1 MRKAIFTAKRAVGR
15 LDQLAQN
22 ERAIIAG
29 GLAHHFEYEPSFRV
43 GARGRYGSRYRVGAQ
58 ATAQGGCPTPV
69 TGGGALASGSCASQQ
84 PQVCPP
90 QPKKCECHV
99 LGANSLGGAGIAT
112 TAFGQLTVNSG
123 DASSFDPFYMMFFAY
138 ERSANDSLANS
149 NPIVVLLTDSR
160 SGREPN
166 MRQGSETNNTFG
178 ISSDAYGRDKEVE
191 CNDWRAFS
199 STGQQQLFLT
209 FNNPTLVTEHVFVV
223 LWGVPYA

>member
-1 MRKAIFTAKRAVGR
+1 MRKAIFTAKRVAGR
-15 LDQLAQN
+15 KDVMAQN

-29 GLAHHFEYEPSFRV
+29 GLAHHFADEPGFRV
-43 GARGRYGSRYRVGAQ
+43 GARGRYRVGQ
-58 ATAQGGCPTPV
+58 NGGAAAGNCAGGTGRPNTCPPA
-69 TGGGALASGSCASQQ
+69 TGGGYLASQAG
-84 PQVCPP
+84 CP
-90 QPKKCECHV
+90 PKKCDCHV

-138 ERSANDSLANS
+138 ERNGNNDLANS

-166 MRQGSETNNTFG
+166 LRQGSETNNAFG
-178 ISSDAYGRDKEVE
+178 ITSDAYGRDKEVQ

-223 LWGVPYA
+223 LWGIPYA

>member
-1 MRKAIFTAKRAVGR
+1 MRKAIFTAKRVAGR
-15 LDQLAQN
+15 KDVMAQN
-22 ERAIIAG
+22 ERAIISG
-29 GLAHHFEYEPSFRV
+29 GLAHHFADEPGFRV
-43 GARGRYGSRYRVGAQ
+43 GARGRYGAGRYRVGAQ
-58 ATAQGGCPTPV
+58 ATGGGCPTPV
-69 TGGGALASGSCASQQ
+69 TGGGALASSACATSQ
-84 PQVCPP
+84 PQICPP

-138 ERSANDSLANS
+138 ERNGNNDLANS
-149 NPIVVLLTDSR
+149 DPIVVLLTDSR

-166 MRQGSETNNTFG
+166 LRQGSETNNAFG
-178 ISSDAYGRDKEVE
+178 ITSDAYGRDKEVQ

-209 FNNPTLVTEHVFVV
+209 FNNPTIVTEHVFVV
-223 LWGVPYA
+223 LWGIPYA